1 MTTTTMSYAR
11 STGQPRRFAFD
22 PWLIGTVAALLLVG
36 LIMVASASI
45 GVSERETG
53 NAFFYFQRQLIF
65 VGLGLVAALL
75 AIAIPTSVWEK
86 HSIYLLG
93 GAFVLLVLV
102 LVPGLGHEV
111 NGSRRWVRL
120 GIMNFQVSE
129 LARVMLLTYIASYAV
144 RRSDELCSSFKGFM
158 KPVAVLG
165 AAAVLLLA
173 EPDFGAATVLMATG
187 LAVLFLAGVRLHHLL
202 VPVLVA
208 VAGMALLAVT
218 SSYRMRRLTAFRNP
232 WDDPFDS
239 GFQLVQSLIAIGRGE
254 WFGVGLGS
262 SVQKLFYLPG
272 GAHGLRV
279 RGAGRGVRLRRR
291 RASSS
296 ALFALLVGRALD
308 ISRKAA
314 DAGLTFQS
322 YLAASIGIWLGLQ
335 AFVNI
340 GVNMGLLPT
349 KGLTLPLL
357 SYGGSSMLVTL
368 GVLGAPAAHPSRDA
382 DVGPFRR
389 EPRGAPRMTRPTAM
403 IMAGGTGGHVFPALA
418 TARVLRA
425 RGFDIVWLGTRRGI
439 EARLVPAEG
448 IPVEWLSV
456 SGLRGKGVA
465 HAARRAVPPRCWRS
479 CRRCVRCAGIVPASC
494 SAPADSSR
502 ARAASRRGCCAGRS
516 SCTSRT
522 RSRD

>member
-53 NAFFYFQRQLIF
+53 NAFFYFQRQLIY

-144 RRSDELCSSFKGFM
+144 RRSDELCSSFKGFI

-262 SVQKLFYLPG
+262 SVQKLFYLPE
-272 GAHGLRV
+272 AHTDFVFAVLAEEFGFV
-279 RGAGRGVRLRRR
+279 GVV
-291 RASSS
+291 AVVG
-296 ALFALLVGRALD
+296 LFALLVGRALD

-368 GVLGAPAAHPSRDA
+368 GVLGILLRIHHETQMSGRSAVSREA
-382 DVGPFRR
+382 RR
-389 EPRGAPRMTRPTAM
+389 E
-403 IMAGGTGGHVFPALA
+403 
-418 TARVLRA
+418 
-425 RGFDIVWLGTRRGI
+425 
-439 EARLVPAEG
+439 
-448 IPVEWLSV
+448 
-456 SGLRGKGVA
+456 
-465 HAARRAVPPRCWRS
+465 
-479 CRRCVRCAGIVPASC
+479 
-494 SAPADSSR
+494 
-502 ARAASRRGCCAGRS
+502 
-516 SCTSRT
+516 
-522 RSRD
+522 

>member
-1 MTTTTMSYAR
+1 MTATTMSYAR

-53 NAFFYFQRQLIF
+53 NAFFYFQRQLVY

-86 HSIYLLG
+86 HSIYLLA

-120 GIMNFQVSE
+120 GFMNFQVSE

-144 RRSDELCSSFKGFM
+144 RRSDELCGSFKGFM
-158 KPVAVLG
+158 KPVGVLG

-202 VPVLVA
+202 VPVLIA
-208 VAGMALLAVT
+208 VAGMAVLAVT

-262 SVQKLFYLPG
+262 SVQKLFYLPE
-272 GAHGLRV
+272 AHTDFVFAVLAEEFGFVGVVAVVGLFTV
-279 RGAGRGVRLRRR
+279 
-291 RASSS
+291 
-296 ALFALLVGRALD
+296 LVGRALD
-308 ISRKAA
+308 IARKAA

-322 YLAASIGIWLGLQ
+322 YLAASIGIWVGLQ

-368 GVLGAPAAHPSRDA
+368 GVLGVLLRIHHETQMSGRSAVSREA
-382 DVGPFRR
+382 RR
-389 EPRGAPRMTRPTAM
+389 E
-403 IMAGGTGGHVFPALA
+403 
-418 TARVLRA
+418 
-425 RGFDIVWLGTRRGI
+425 
-439 EARLVPAEG
+439 
-448 IPVEWLSV
+448 
-456 SGLRGKGVA
+456 
-465 HAARRAVPPRCWRS
+465 
-479 CRRCVRCAGIVPASC
+479 
-494 SAPADSSR
+494 
-502 ARAASRRGCCAGRS
+502 
-516 SCTSRT
+516 
-522 RSRD
+522 

>member
-22 PWLIGTVAALLLVG
+22 PWLIGTIGALLLVG

-53 NAFFYFQRQLIF
+53 NAFFYFQRQLVF

-120 GIMNFQVSE
+120 SVMNFQVSE

-158 KPVAVLG
+158 KPVGVLG

-202 VPVLVA
+202 VPVLVG

-232 WDDPFDS
+232 WEDPFDS

-262 SVQKLFYLPG
+262 SVQKLFYLPE
-272 GAHGLRV
+272 AHTDFVFAVLAEEFGFVGVVAVIGLY
-279 RGAGRGVRLRRR
+279 
-291 RASSS
+291 
-296 ALFALLVGRALD
+296 ALLVGRALD
-308 ISRKAA
+308 ISRRAA
-314 DAGLTFQS
+314 DAGLQFQS
-322 YLAASIGIWLGLQ
+322 YLAASIGIWVGLQ

-368 GVLGAPAAHPSRDA
+368 GVLGVLLRIHHETQMSGRSAVSREA
-382 DVGPFRR
+382 RR
-389 EPRGAPRMTRPTAM
+389 E
-403 IMAGGTGGHVFPALA
+403 
-418 TARVLRA
+418 
-425 RGFDIVWLGTRRGI
+425 
-439 EARLVPAEG
+439 
-448 IPVEWLSV
+448 
-456 SGLRGKGVA
+456 
-465 HAARRAVPPRCWRS
+465 
-479 CRRCVRCAGIVPASC
+479 
-494 SAPADSSR
+494 
-502 ARAASRRGCCAGRS
+502 
-516 SCTSRT
+516 
-522 RSRD
+522 